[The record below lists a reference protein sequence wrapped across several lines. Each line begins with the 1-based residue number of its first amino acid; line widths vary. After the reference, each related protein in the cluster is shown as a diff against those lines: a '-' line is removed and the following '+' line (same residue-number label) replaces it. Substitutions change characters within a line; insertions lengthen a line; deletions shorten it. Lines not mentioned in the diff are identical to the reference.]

1 MLNLFKMYFK
11 KNQKIKAYEIIKN
24 IKNIKKY

>member
-1 MLNLFKMYFK
+1 MESNNEYW
-11 KNQKIKAYEIIKN
+11 NKIKRNYKKLKNIKN